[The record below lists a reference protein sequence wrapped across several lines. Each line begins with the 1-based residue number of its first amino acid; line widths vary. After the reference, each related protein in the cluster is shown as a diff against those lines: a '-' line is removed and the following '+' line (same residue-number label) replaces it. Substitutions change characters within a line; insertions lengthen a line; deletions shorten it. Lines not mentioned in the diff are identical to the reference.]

1 MRNDEELV
9 TERYQSCQ
17 TISFPHVAS
26 ELQAH
31 AEVLDVFVRFVFF
44 FAILS
49 SEFLSSAEEKG
60 FVVADQSSWCWTAV
74 ISFSCSD
81 FIGHQEVL
89 LKLNDLLIQTALCKL

>member
-1 MRNDEELV
+1 MTVSTTKHSSMRNDEELV

-44 FAILS
+44 FFAILS

-60 FVVADQSSWCWTAV
+60 FVVADQSSWC
-74 ISFSCSD
+74 
-81 FIGHQEVL
+81 
-89 LKLNDLLIQTALCKL
+89 